1 MKGGP
6 YSVILVS
13 SVAHALRIER
23 LLTDRGG
30 RCRLVPVPRHLSSD
44 CGVCVRFER
53 ADRALAVAAVAAS
66 RLEIEGLAD
75 LP

>member
-1 MKGGP
+1 VKGGP
-6 YSVILVS
+6 YSVILVH

-23 LLTDRGG
+23 LLAGRGG
-30 RCRLVPVPRHLSSD
+30 RCRLVPVPRYLSSD

-53 ADRALAVAAVAAS
+53 ADQALADAAVS
-66 RLEIEGLAD
+66 ESGLEIEGTAD